1 MSKAITDKRDDRTPA
16 LAGAPGPSIRVED
29 EPTFARVCALC
40 GAFCVVVGGVAL
52 YIGLFTAKTLPWPFT
67 PFWMSLLLTV
77 GCIALLFHAAYDRH
91 VEFRRVYQFL
101 GVLALIVGAVFCFL
115 PYTAGGHGRAGDLL
129 GPGVALLS
137 LGLLFLLFTL
147 RNETDAAARNWLQLL
162 LLAAGSV
169 LAIIG
174 LFGGNLSRDFLAPV
188 GLVLALIGLVY
199 LLAFVGSRGTSD
211 DLAHRAGL
219 VIGAVGA
226 IVFFV
231 ALWRS
236 TARFPIVE
244 IALILAV
251 LVGVGPRLAVEEGFV
266 APEADAPGSRFSR
279 GVNIARLVVLVL
291 FLVAVGLAFGTNWI
305 YPPNQPA
312 WSDYV
317 VPQGVLLMGMGLI
330 YVCTSYLICSDAPL
344 AVLTRRE
351 LAAFVYS
358 PVAYFLL
365 FGSSVFAAWSF
376 WLFALPLYYSR
387 ELGPMFEPIVKNY
400 MGGNNFLAVICAI
413 GVVPAL
419 TMRLFSEEKRSGTL
433 EVLLTAPVS
442 DFAVLMS
449 KFLAALL
456 MFLLVWLPFGVYL
469 IALRLGA
476 GKDFDYRPLLSFFV
490 ALVFSGANFVGMGLF
505 FSCLTRNQ
513 IVSFILSLIGML
525 TFFCIYF
532 GRLLIQ
538 IKDPGSVWESVLQH
552 MSYHDLWST
561 AMEGRLQPR
570 FLVFP
575 ATLAVL
581 WLFMTAKVLEIRK
594 WS

>member
-1 MSKAITDKRDDRTPA
+1 M
-16 LAGAPGPSIRVED
+16 
-29 EPTFARVCALC
+29 
-40 GAFCVVVGGVAL
+40 
-52 YIGLFTAKTLPWPFT
+52 
-67 PFWMSLLLTV
+67 
-77 GCIALLFHAAYDRH
+77 
-91 VEFRRVYQFL
+91 
-101 GVLALIVGAVFCFL
+101 
-115 PYTAGGHGRAGDLL
+115 
-129 GPGVALLS
+129 
-137 LGLLFLLFTL
+137 LLFTL
-147 RNETDAAARNWLQLL
+147 RNETEALARNWLQLL
-162 LLAAGSV
+162 LLASGSV
-169 LAIIG
+169 LAVIG
-174 LFGGNLSRDFLAPV
+174 LFGGNLSNNFLTPV
-188 GLVLALIGLVY
+188 GLVLALVGMVY

-211 DLAHRAGL
+211 DLAYRAGL

-236 TARFPIVE
+236 SARFPVLEIILIVA
-244 IALILAV
+244 ALIEFGTRIAVSQGLIAPDTRLFGESLSRVRMWARWALLA
-251 LVGVGPRLAVEEGFV
+251 
-266 APEADAPGSRFSR
+266 
-279 GVNIARLVVLVL
+279 L
-291 FLVAVGLAFGTNWI
+291 FLIGLWLVFGTSWI
-305 YPPNQPA
+305 YTPNQA
-312 WSDYV
+312 VWADYV

-330 YVCTSYLICSDAPL
+330 YVCTSYLICSDRPL

-351 LAAFVYS
+351 LAAFIYS

-365 FGSSVFAAWSF
+365 FGSGVFAAWSF
-376 WLFALPLYYSR
+376 WLFALPIYYSR

-400 MGGNNFLAVICAI
+400 MAGNNFLAVICAI

-456 MFLLVWLPFGVYL
+456 MFLIVWLPFGVYL
-469 IALRLGA
+469 IALRIGA
-476 GKDFDYRPLLSFFV
+476 GKDFDYRPLLSFTV
-490 ALVFSGANFVGMGLF
+490 AMLVSGANFVGMGLF

-538 IKDPGSVWESVLQH
+538 IKDAGSVWETVLQH

-561 AMEGRLQPR
+561 AMEGQLQPK
-570 FLVFP
+570 FLLFP
-575 ATLAVL
+575 ASLTVL